1 MPAEKNHPIF
11 REPDDPN
18 IKIWRYMDF
27 TKFVSLLECK
37 SLYFARADLFED
49 SFEGSLSRATFT
61 WRGGLYEGLYV
72 EPEVEEKF
80 SRAREA
86 LRKQVFVNCW
96 HMNARESAAMWKLY
110 ARSNEAVAI
119 QSTYQVLHSCLP
131 ANTYVGEVQ
140 YIDYETD
147 YLAEDH
153 EFRAYMHKR
162 MSFEHERE
170 LRAMIYIPSDD
181 PNDCLRS
188 HIPVNDQEARV
199 GEPVGDVGRAVAV
212 NLNELVEHVYV
223 APTSPAWF
231 YDLVVRVMNKY
242 ELNKPLTNSAL
253 DAKPMF

>member
-11 REPDDPN
+11 REPNDPN
-18 IKIWRYMDF
+18 VKIWRYMDF
-27 TKFVSLLECK
+27 TKFVSLLECR

-49 SFEGSLSRATFT
+49 TFEGSLSRATFT
-61 WRGGLYEGLYV
+61 WRGGIYEGLSV
-72 EPEVEEKF
+72 DPEEMEKF
-80 SRAREA
+80 SKAREE
-86 LRKQVFVNCW
+86 LRKQIFVNCW

-119 QSTYQVLHSCLP
+119 QSTYQLLHSCLP

-153 EFRAYMHKR
+153 LFGPYMHKR
-162 MSFEHERE
+162 ISFEHERE
-170 LRAMIYIPSDD
+170 LRAMIYIRSDN
-181 PNDCLRS
+181 PNDYLRN
-188 HIPVNDQEARV
+188 HIAVKDVEARV
-199 GEPVGDVGRAVAV
+199 GDPIGDVGRAVSV
-212 NLNELVEHVYV
+212 NLNELIERVYV

-231 YDLVVRVMNKY
+231 NDLVLKIMNKY
-242 ELNKPLTNSAL
+242 ELDKPLINSAL

>member
-11 REPDDPN
+11 REPNDPN

-27 TKFVSLLECK
+27 TKFVSLLECR

-49 SFEGSLSRATFT
+49 TFEGSLSRATFT
-61 WRGGLYEGLYV
+61 WRAGLYEGLWLDPK
-72 EPEVEEKF
+72 ELEKL
-80 SRAREA
+80 SKAREK
-86 LRKQVFVNCW
+86 LRKQIFLNCW

-119 QSTYQVLHSCLP
+119 QSTYQLLHSCLP
-131 ANTYVGEVQ
+131 ENTYVGQVQ
-140 YIDYETD
+140 YIDYEED

-153 EFRAYMHKR
+153 EFRPYMHKR

-181 PNDCLRS
+181 PNRYLSIAVKDR
-188 HIPVNDQEARV
+188 EARV
-199 GEPVGDVGRAVAV
+199 GEPVGDVGRAVTV
-212 NLNELVEHVYV
+212 NLNALIERVYV
-223 APTSPAWF
+223 APTSPTWF
-231 YDLVVRVMNKY
+231 NDLVLKVMNKY
-242 ELNKPLTNSAL
+242 ELNKPLINSAL